1 MSIIDIVILV
11 PFAFAL
17 YKGIK
22 NGFVGQIAGISGI
35 VLGIILGTRF
45 SALVSGYISQ
55 WIEASE
61 SVIKIIFT
69 CIKR

>member
-35 VLGIILGTRF
+35 VEVCYVRADNCRLIIGISRNTYREVTLGKL
-45 SALVSGYISQ
+45 
-55 WIEASE
+55 
-61 SVIKIIFT
+61 SVILIDS
-69 CIKR
+69 